1 MSDTLTGGQKLVKGE
16 SLTSSNGAY
25 TLTLQDDGNLVLASR
40 GHAIWAS
47 KTDGQDVVRAEVQSD
62 GNFVLY
68 TADKPVWHTDTKGK
82 KNVRLVLQ
90 DDRNLVLYGAD
101 GPAWST
107 KTETDAPPP
116 EAEAEA
122 APAAEETHAEEAAAH
137 PEPEPEPAA
146 RTYTVES
153 GDTLWAISERFYG
166 DGSKYQI
173 IADASG
179 ISNPDLIL
187 PGCGAGR
194 FPDRERERAG
204 PEPNPHRPRAASL
217 RPVIHEVGRHA
228 VSDGWESTVRRPVI
242 RAFVAAVTAGMLAAC
257 FFRGGGFRADPV
269 LVFPGMEIHQGGH
282 LCTLGYVDL
291 GLRVAFTA
299 GHCRGDGPVFDKD
312 NNVIGNLAT
321 FRDNTPNGAI
331 VGTDQQINDYES
343 IVLVQRC
350 YGEQHPIPADVRWQP
365 DPGLV
370 GDARRTH
377 LPFRRGH
384 RRELRDRR
392 RRQQRLVHDWPRRR

>member
-47 KTDGQDVVRAEVQSD
+47 GTDGQDVVRAEVQSD

-116 EAEAEA
+116 PEPEAEA
-122 APAAEETHAEEAAAH
+122 APAAEETHAEEAAAQ
-137 PEPEPEPAA
+137 PAPEPEPAA

-166 DGSKYQI
+166 DGSKYQV

-179 ISNPDLIL
+179 ISNPDLIQ
-187 PGCGAGR
+187 PGQ
-194 FPDRERERAG
+194 
-204 PEPNPHRPRAASL
+204 
-217 RPVIHEVGRHA
+217 
-228 VSDGWESTVRRPVI
+228 
-242 RAFVAAVTAGMLAAC
+242 
-257 FFRGGGFRADPV
+257 V
-269 LVFPGMEIHQGGH
+269 L
-282 LCTLGYVDL
+282 T
-291 GLRVAFTA
+291 
-299 GHCRGDGPVFDKD
+299 
-312 NNVIGNLAT
+312 
-321 FRDNTPNGAI
+321 
-331 VGTDQQINDYES
+331 
-343 IVLVQRC
+343 
-350 YGEQHPIPADVRWQP
+350 IP
-365 DPGLV
+365 
-370 GDARRTH
+370 
-377 LPFRRGH
+377 
-384 RRELRDRR
+384 
-392 RRQQRLVHDWPRRR
+392 